1 MVASGRWSFTK
12 SGRTWRHDCTLLNE
26 AKHPPPL
33 ENRLFPGVW
42 HFLAAKYYCFY
53 RVQDRRSQIWFL
65 VPHSAR
71 WMGIRLDFVCT
82 LFVACATFTGVF
94 TTTDAGTVFACYFNQ
109 KQQRATTLCYF
120 LFKKM
125 EKKTVILDT
134 RPSIDS
140 RAGGWSEGFPLFTWV
155 EYFIIGKKRYLKSKM
170 NLTNSLMDTMKS
182 WYSRKHSCLY
192 GPSKI
197 SDSSFCSCS

>member
-1 MVASGRWSFTK
+1 MVVYEKWSHVEARLYTPKWGEAS
-12 SGRTWRHDCTLLNE
+12 
-26 AKHPPPL
+26 PPL
-33 ENRLFPGVW
+33 ENRLFPAVW

-109 KQQRATTLCYF
+109 KQQLATTLCYF

-125 EKKTVILDT
+125 EKNFYPRHSTLDRLARRGMIRRFPFVYLSRILYNRKETILKIEDELNELTHGHYEILILKKTFLSVW
-134 RPSIDS
+134 P
-140 RAGGWSEGFPLFTWV
+140 F
-155 EYFIIGKKRYLKSKM
+155 
-170 NLTNSLMDTMKS
+170 
-182 WYSRKHSCLY
+182 
-192 GPSKI
+192 
-197 SDSSFCSCS
+197 

>member
-33 ENRLFPGVW
+33 ENRIFPGVW

-109 KQQRATTLCYF
+109 KQQHATTLLCYF

-125 EKKTVILDT
+125 EKTVTLDT
-134 RPSIDS
+134 RPSIERYT
-140 RAGGWSEGFPLFTWV
+140 RAKGDDQKV
-155 EYFIIGKKRYLKSKM
+155 
-170 NLTNSLMDTMKS
+170 SL
-182 WYSRKHSCLY
+182 CL
-192 GPSKI
+192 PE
-197 SDSSFCSCS
+197 

>member
-1 MVASGRWSFTK
+1 MVASGRWSFTR

-33 ENRLFPGVW
+33 ENRIFPGVW

-94 TTTDAGTVFACYFNQ
+94 TTFCHPHFSFFFSYFFCYPHFFHPHFSIRIRHPQISGPRFTDTPSTSSTMAISKLFPMTSLSYF
-109 KQQRATTLCYF
+109 
-120 LFKKM
+120 
-125 EKKTVILDT
+125 
-134 RPSIDS
+134 
-140 RAGGWSEGFPLFTWV
+140 
-155 EYFIIGKKRYLKSKM
+155 
-170 NLTNSLMDTMKS
+170 
-182 WYSRKHSCLY
+182 
-192 GPSKI
+192 
-197 SDSSFCSCS
+197 